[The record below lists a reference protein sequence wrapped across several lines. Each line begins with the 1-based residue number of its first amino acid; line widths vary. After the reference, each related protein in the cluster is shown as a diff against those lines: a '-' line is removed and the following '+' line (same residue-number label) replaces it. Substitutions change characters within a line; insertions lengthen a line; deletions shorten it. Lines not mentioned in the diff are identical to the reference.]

1 MSASGGTYLVLDGPD
16 GCGKSTQAALL
27 VARLRNLGREVLHLR
42 EPGSTPVG
50 ELLRS
55 LLLDKEV
62 RIEPL
67 SEALLFTAA
76 RTELVRQVIAPALDR
91 GEVVVVERCF
101 VSTIAYQCGAH
112 PHGVDHA
119 FVLDITRR
127 AHGPTLPDA
136 IFVLDVAANVAAARR
151 TGRRGDR
158 FEERGV
164 LFHEAVR
171 EAYLD
176 YARTDSSCQVL
187 DASQGAEAVHQELV
201 RRVERLLA

>member
-1 MSASGGTYLVLDGPD
+1 MTAGRGAYVVLDGPD

-27 VARLRNLGREVLHLR
+27 VARLRSSGHAVLHLR

-55 LLLDKEV
+55 LLLDNEV
-62 RIEPL
+62 RLDPL

-76 RTELVRQVIAPALDR
+76 RAELVRQVIAPALHR

-101 VSTIAYQCGAH
+101 VSTIAYQCSVH
-112 PHGVDHA
+112 PQAVDRD
-119 FVLDITRR
+119 FVLEITRR
-127 AHGPTLPDA
+127 AHGATMPDA
-136 IFVLDVAANVAAARR
+136 IFVLDVPVEVAVARR

-164 LFHEAVR
+164 FFHQAVR
-171 EAYLD
+171 DAYLD
-176 YARTDSSCQVL
+176 YARTDGTCQVL
-187 DASQGAEAVHQELV
+187 DASHGTEGVHQELA

>member
-1 MSASGGTYLVLDGPD
+1 MSAGRGTYVVLDGPD

-27 VARLRNLGREVLHLR
+27 VARLRNLGRAVLHLR

-55 LLLDKEV
+55 LLLDNEV
-62 RIEPL
+62 RLDPI

-76 RTELVRQVIAPALDR
+76 RAELVRQVIAPALDR
-91 GEVVVVERCF
+91 NEVVVVERCF
-101 VSTIAYQCGAH
+101 VSTIAYQCGVH
-112 PHGVDHA
+112 PQGVDRE

-127 AHGPTLPDA
+127 AHGSTMPDA
-136 IFVLDVAANVAAARR
+136 IFLLDVPAEVAAARR

-158 FEERGV
+158 FEERGI
-164 LFHEAVR
+164 LFHKAVR
-171 EAYLD
+171 DAYLD
-176 YARTDSSCQVL
+176 YARTDGSCQVL
-187 DASQGAEAVHQELV
+187 DASHGAESVHQDLA